1 MQDDQNE
8 LLLIVDK
15 DDNVI
20 GSEIRSIV
28 HKKKLFHR
36 SIHVLIFNLEEKIY
50 LQKRGLM
57 KDESPGLWACSV
69 SGHVDY
75 GETYDEACI
84 REIEEEVGITVTS
97 VPKKIFKLDASDIT
111 GNEFS
116 WVYAMTTKEEPI
128 PKPFE
133 IEIGQWFYL
142 EKLDDFISSNK
153 SNIAPLFIHIWN
165 KYKKLK

>member
-1 MQDDQNE
+1 MQGDQNE

-15 DDNVI
+15 DDNEI

-97 VPKKIFKLDASDIT
+97 TPKKIFKLDASDIT

-116 WVYAMTTKEEPI
+116 WVYAMITKEEPI
-128 PKPFE
+128 PKPVE
-133 IEIGQWFYL
+133 IEIGQWFPL

-153 SNIAPLFIHIWN
+153 SNIAPLFIHIWK

>member
-84 REIEEEVGITVTS
+84 REIEEEVGITMRPHKANIS
-97 VPKKIFKLDASDIT
+97 IKHLRAEKL
-111 GNEFS
+111 S
-116 WVYAMTTKEEPI
+116 WVISRLKTT
-128 PKPFE
+128 
-133 IEIGQWFYL
+133 L
-142 EKLDDFISSNK
+142 
-153 SNIAPLFIHIWN
+153 
-165 KYKKLK
+165 

>member
-1 MQDDQNE
+1 
-8 LLLIVDK
+8 
-15 DDNVI
+15 
-20 GSEIRSIV
+20 
-28 HKKKLFHR
+28 
-36 SIHVLIFNLEEKIY
+36 
-50 LQKRGLM
+50 M

-128 PKPFE
+128 PTPFE